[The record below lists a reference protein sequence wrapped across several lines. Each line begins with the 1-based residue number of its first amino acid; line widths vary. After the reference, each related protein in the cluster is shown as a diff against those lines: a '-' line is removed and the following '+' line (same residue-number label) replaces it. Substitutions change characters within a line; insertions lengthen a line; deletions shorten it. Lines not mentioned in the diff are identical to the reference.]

1 MISQQKISIKYGG
14 ALVGKDERRLVDF
27 LRKKSEIDKAVV
39 TRRIA
44 PSEDLMRKSI
54 AFLRDYLGAMDIPSD
69 EDGLIRFVLDTF
81 TQKQEHYQELLDKAY
96 SEFRYPEKEVV
107 TKAHDLMNDVLS
119 QRRDNVALLTRMV
132 QRQEDLLDCSEDMEG
147 VEFFFKSQRSV
158 YDEARRQMERV
169 NKERDY
175 FASDADTLEVFHTIA
190 TILAQ
195 PKPYDR
201 IGELPELIQKVK
213 TAYSGLLDL
222 KKDEVAENIR
232 QCMQDVHQLATE
244 ARDAGVLL
252 RQADDY
258 FVGKR
263 EAAKNASSL
272 TELDAMITQL
282 LTYKDN
288 ICRRMEVMSASHQE
302 RTTPVGTG
310 TAQPAPK
317 MPKITTLRRYDLC
330 SVKRL
335 QSKEDIDRYVDGIR
349 EKLMKTL
356 EGCDGVQIN

>member
-1 MISQQKISIKYGG
+1 M
-14 ALVGKDERRLVDF
+14 
-27 LRKKSEIDKAVV
+27 
-39 TRRIA
+39 
-44 PSEDLMRKSI
+44 
-54 AFLRDYLGAMDIPSD
+54 
-69 EDGLIRFVLDTF
+69 
-81 TQKQEHYQELLDKAY
+81 
-96 SEFRYPEKEVV
+96 
-107 TKAHDLMNDVLS
+107 
-119 QRRDNVALLTRMV
+119 
-132 QRQEDLLDCSEDMEG
+132 
-147 VEFFFKSQRSV
+147 
-158 YDEARRQMERV
+158 
-169 NKERDY
+169 
-175 FASDADTLEVFHTIA
+175 
-190 TILAQ
+190 
-195 PKPYDR
+195 PYDR

-349 EKLMKTL
+349 EKLLKTL
-356 EGCDGVQIN
+356 ESCDGVQIN